1 MSTFSLE
8 AEFVH
13 DPLGLESPW
22 GLPIFRILVFFR
34 EHDFTRI
41 SLRRRAERMA
51 YTMQLRENLYSV
63 GCKTTEEVVRNLNDS
78 RIERKV

>member
-22 GLPIFRILVFFR
+22 GLPILRILVFFR

-41 SLRRRAERMA
+41 SLRRRAERTA
-51 YTMQLRENLYSV
+51 YTMQLRRTYSV